1 MANES
6 MMDPLTEMNDERK
19 GFVKSLMIDVL
30 YPWWIDGSYI
40 EIWKPDL
47 IKNAS
52 VTSNFDEAK
61 FTNSKQTLSFKN
73 QAYAFWL
80 DGETS
85 RFSNDDFDGF
95 LGDFLYEPVTIEAFG
110 DARAKRRAV
119 LQLYVTET
127 VDDLFIIETLW
138 RKRKR
143 KPKYPKFYNGES
155 ISYLFEKTDTG
166 IRLVTTLKVQNN

>member
-1 MANES
+1 MIKQLTLCICLCIATIGQSQES
-6 MMDPLTEMNDERK
+6 AAIYK
-19 GFVKSLMIDVL
+19 QAI
-30 YPWWIDGSYI
+30 
-40 EIWKPDL
+40 DL

-95 LGDFLYEPVTIEAFG
+95 LGDFLYEPVTIETFG
-110 DARAKRRAV
+110 DASAKRRAV

-127 VDDLFIIETLW
+127 VNDLFIIETLW

-155 ISYLFEKTDTG
+155 ISYLFEKTDAG